1 MRNLPKRIW
10 KLIYKYMKNFFLI
23 LMLFFSLLPVCA
35 DLTEVSIVAPV
46 DAAKNANWHNRR
58 GANYFKE
65 QDYFAALKE
74 FKLAIALNPNAQSSA
89 VYYNNLGK
97 VYLVFGEIQRGR
109 NLTRSD
115 ADFSLMAQ
123 TCFERAIQLDCM
135 KFEYYKNLV
144 RSYEL
149 LGVCAQKR
157 DFLLKNIGVNPF
169 NSIIIG
175 IIYVKEGKIAP
186 ARGILQNFVI
196 KNPDL
201 IITSDVKKFLEILET
216 L

>member
-1 MRNLPKRIW
+1 
-10 KLIYKYMKNFFLI
+10 MKNLFLF
-23 LMLFFSLLPVCA
+23 LLFLVLSFTPVFA
-35 DLTEVSIVAPV
+35 DLTEVSIVPPI

-74 FKLAIALNPNAQSSA
+74 FKIAIALNPNSQSSA

-109 NLTRSD
+109 NLTRVD
-115 ADFSLMAQ
+115 ADFSKMAEA
-123 TCFERAIQLDCM
+123 CFERAITLDCM

-144 RSYEL
+144 RVYEL
-149 LGVCAQKR
+149 LDVTSSKKA
-157 DFLLKNIGVNPF
+157 FLLKNLNVNPF
-169 NSIIIG
+169 NAVLIG
-175 IIYVKEGKIAP
+175 IIYAKEGKIAP
-186 ARGILQNFVI
+186 AKAILSNFVV

-201 IITSDVKKFLEILET
+201 LITGDVKKFIELLENL
-216 L
+216 

>member
-1 MRNLPKRIW
+1 MKKLILLILCFAAFLSFVNLPAR
-10 KLIYKYMKNFFLI
+10 
-23 LMLFFSLLPVCA
+23 A
-35 DLTEVSIVAPV
+35 DLNEVSITPPV

-74 FKLAIALNPNAQSSA
+74 FKMAIALNPNSQSTA

-97 VYLVFGEIQRGR
+97 VYLIFGEIQRGR
-109 NLTRSD
+109 NLTRAD
-115 ADFSLMAQ
+115 ADFTLMAQ

-149 LGVCAQKR
+149 LGVTASKKA
-157 DFLLKNIGVNPF
+157 FLLKNLNVNPF
-169 NSIIIG
+169 NAIIIG
-175 IIYVKEGKIAP
+175 IIYAKEGNIVP
-186 ARGILQNFVI
+186 ARGILEQFVL

-201 IITSDVKKFLEILET
+201 IIASDVKKFLQLLET

>member
-1 MRNLPKRIW
+1 
-10 KLIYKYMKNFFLI
+10 MKKIFILCLAFLA
-23 LMLFFSLLPVCA
+23 FVWVNPVKA
-35 DLTEVSIVAPV
+35 DLTEVSIVPPV

-74 FKLAIALNPNAQSSA
+74 FKMAIALNPNSQSTA

-109 NLTRSD
+109 NLTRAD
-115 ADFSLMAQ
+115 ADFTMMAES
-123 TCFERAIQLDCM
+123 CFERAIQLDCM

-144 RSYEL
+144 RTYEL
-149 LGVCAQKR
+149 LGTVASRR
-157 DFLLKNIGVNPF
+157 DFLLKNINANPF
-169 NSIIIG
+169 NAIIIG
-175 IIYVKEGKIAP
+175 IIYAKEGKIIP
-186 ARGILQNFVI
+186 ARGILENFVI

-201 IITSDVKKFLEILET
+201 IITNDVKKFLKILEA

>member
-1 MRNLPKRIW
+1 
-10 KLIYKYMKNFFLI
+10 
-23 LMLFFSLLPVCA
+23 MLFFISFAPACA
-35 DLTEVSIVAPV
+35 DLNEVSITPPV

-115 ADFSLMAQ
+115 ADFGLMAQ

-144 RSYEL
+144 RCYEL
-149 LGVCAQKR
+149 LGVCVQKR

-169 NSIIIG
+169 NAIIIG
-175 IIYVKEGKIAP
+175 IIYAKEGKITP
-186 ARGILQNFVI
+186 AKGILKNFVI

-201 IITSDVKKFLEILET
+201 IITNDVKKFLEILET

>member
-1 MRNLPKRIW
+1 
-10 KLIYKYMKNFFLI
+10 MKKIFI
-23 LMLFFSLLPVCA
+23 LCLASLVSFWMPVWA
-35 DLTEVSIVAPV
+35 DLTEVSIVPPV

-74 FKLAIALNPNAQSSA
+74 FKMAIALNPNSQSTA

-115 ADFSLMAQ
+115 ADFTMMAES
-123 TCFERAIQLDCM
+123 CFERAIQLDCM

-144 RSYEL
+144 RTYEL
-149 LGVCAQKR
+149 LGTVASRR
-157 DFLLKNIGVNPF
+157 DFLLKNINANPF
-169 NSIIIG
+169 NAIIIG
-175 IIYVKEGKIAP
+175 IIYAKEGKIAP
-186 ARGILQNFVI
+186 ARGILENFVI

-201 IITSDVKKFLEILET
+201 IITNDVKKFLEILEV

>member
-1 MRNLPKRIW
+1 MK
-10 KLIYKYMKNFFLI
+10 KLILLI
-23 LMLFFSLLPVCA
+23 LCFAVFFSPLYNSPVWA
-35 DLTEVSIVAPV
+35 DLNEVSITPPV

-74 FKLAIALNPNAQSSA
+74 FKMAIALNPNSQSTA

-97 VYLVFGEIQRGR
+97 VYLIFGEIQRGR
-109 NLTRSD
+109 NLTRAD
-115 ADFSLMAQ
+115 ADFTLMAQ
-123 TCFERAIQLDCM
+123 TCFERAIQFDCM

-149 LGVCAQKR
+149 LGVTASKKA
-157 DFLLKNIGVNPF
+157 FLLKNLNVNPF
-169 NSIIIG
+169 NAIIIG
-175 IIYVKEGKIAP
+175 IIYAKEGNIIP
-186 ARGILQNFVI
+186 ARGILEQFVI

-201 IITSDVKKFLEILET
+201 IITNDVKKFLQLLET

>member
-1 MRNLPKRIW
+1 
-10 KLIYKYMKNFFLI
+10 MKKIFLI
-23 LMLFFSLLPVCA
+23 LVFFLFCLPVSA
-35 DLTEVSIVAPV
+35 DLNEVSITPPV
-46 DAAKNANWHNRR
+46 DAAKNANWHNRK
-58 GANYFKE
+58 GANYFRE

-74 FKLAIALNPNAQSSA
+74 FKMAIALNPNSQSTA

-109 NLTRSD
+109 NLTRAD
-115 ADFSLMAQ
+115 ADFTLMAQ

-144 RSYEL
+144 RAYEI
-149 LGVCAQKR
+149 LGVTASKR
-157 DFLLKNIGVNPF
+157 DFLLRNLNANPF
-169 NSIIIG
+169 NAIIVG
-175 IIYVKEGKIAP
+175 IIYAKEGKIAP
-186 ARGILQNFVI
+186 AKGILQNFVI

-201 IITSDVKKFLEILET
+201 IITSDVKKFLTLLET